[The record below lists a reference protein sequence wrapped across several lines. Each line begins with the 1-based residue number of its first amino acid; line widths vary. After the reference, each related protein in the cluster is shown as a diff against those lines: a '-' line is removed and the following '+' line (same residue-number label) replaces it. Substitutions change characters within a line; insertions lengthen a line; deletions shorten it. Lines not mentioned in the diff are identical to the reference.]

1 MGQADA
7 GTRDSDTAPRHALI
21 SARAFQWP
29 QTTSES
35 SPAVRARQSHTGA
48 ALVASGIDGDDEEV
62 KEPSPGRK
70 VNHLTRRRAAIG
82 YPCRPLGHD
91 ARN

>member
-1 MGQADA
+1 MNQADA
-7 GTRDSDTAPRHALI
+7 APRHALT
-21 SARAFQWP
+21 SARAFQWL

-48 ALVASGIDGDDEEV
+48 ALVASGIDGDDEEA
-62 KEPSPGRK
+62 KEPSPGRRMFQP
-70 VNHLTRRRAAIG
+70 RRPSAAIG

-91 ARN
+91 TKN